1 MKWISYSKSSNFT
14 ILGSMVLILFMEPE
28 VISDPICTL
37 PGSVTSYMWERSGD
51 ITQHP
56 EQLTDSILSQ
66 SREFLG
72 YSFLN
77 FSYSSI
83 P

>member
-1 MKWISYSKSSNFT
+1 MKWISYNKSSDFT
-14 ILGSMVLILFMEPE
+14 ILGSMVLILFMELE

-37 PGSVTSYMWERSGD
+37 PQSITSYMWERAGG

-56 EQLTDSILSQ
+56 EQLADSIPSQ
-66 SREFLG
+66 SRKFLG

-77 FSYSSI
+77 FSYISI